1 MRFWTQAGQCEVIV
15 HAEVQSDAIRFDAA
29 RAVMVVSAD
38 VTDRHIER
46 ALSALLELNKHR
58 EEQRAGKRREL

>member
-1 MRFWTQAGQCEVIV
+1 MRFWHQPAQAEVII
-15 HAEVQSDAIRFDAA
+15 HSEVQSDAIRFDAS

-46 ALSALLELNKHR
+46 ALSALLELNKRR
-58 EEQRAGKRREL
+58 EEQRAGKRRDL